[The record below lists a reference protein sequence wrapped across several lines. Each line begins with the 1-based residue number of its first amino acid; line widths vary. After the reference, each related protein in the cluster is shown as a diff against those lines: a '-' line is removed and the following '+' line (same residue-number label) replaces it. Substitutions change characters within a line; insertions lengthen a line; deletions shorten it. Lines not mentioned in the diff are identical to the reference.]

1 MAKPTKKSAPSPI
14 SSRGQ
19 QPVSVSSE
27 MRRVFQTMKK
37 LEPKA
42 QIELMLAAGL
52 TTPARAAKAIKR
64 LEKSDSES
72 RRRKRS

>member
-1 MAKPTKKSAPSPI
+1 
-14 SSRGQ
+14 
-19 QPVSVSSE
+19 
-27 MRRVFQTMKK
+27 MKIRK

-64 LEKSDSES
+64 LEKSES
-72 RRRKRS
+72 KSPRRKPV

>member
-1 MAKPTKKSAPSPI
+1 MAEATKKTAPSPV
-14 SSRGQ
+14 SSPGQ
-19 QPVSVSSE
+19 RLTSVSSE
-27 MRRVFQTMKK
+27 MRRVFQSLQKMY
-37 LEPKA
+37 PKA

-72 RRRKRS
+72 RRRKPS